1 MIRRVHFCTLLFA
14 LVFAGPAR
22 GQIVQTT
29 APPQAQAG
37 APDFNALSQEALGWL
52 QDLVRINTT
61 SPPGN
66 ELPAAKYVADVLT
79 KEGIPNE
86 ILEMTPTR
94 SMVVG
99 RLNASAMSDP
109 SRALLLLAHL
119 DVVGV
124 SRDKWSV
131 DPFAAVMKDGY
142 IYGRGTIDD
151 KGMLAANLAAIV
163 ALKRGGV
170 ALDRD
175 VIFLA
180 DDDEEQGGEA
190 SIKPAI
196 AKYWD
201 KFACGICAERRRPR
215 DPERRQGAVR
225 WHPGQREGTC
235 KRNSDCH
242 GNVWACVRTSSR

>member
-1 MIRRVHFCTLLFA
+1 M
-14 LVFAGPAR
+14 
-22 GQIVQTT
+22 
-29 APPQAQAG
+29 
-37 APDFNALSQEALGWL
+37 PDFNALSQEALGWL

-66 ELPAAKYVADVLT
+66 ELPAAKYVADILT

-86 ILEMTPTR
+86 LLEMTPTR

-124 SRDKWSV
+124 SPDKWTV
-131 DPFAAVMKDGY
+131 DPFAAVIKDGY

-151 KGMLAANLAAIV
+151 KGMVAANLAAIV
-163 ALKRGGV
+163 ELKRGGV
-170 ALDRD
+170 PLDRD

-201 KFACGICAERRRPR
+201 KFAAGFALNEEGRVILKDGKVQYVGIQASEKVPTNVTVIATALRATRPYR
-215 DPERRQGAVR
+215 APIM
-225 WHPGQREGTC
+225 P
-235 KRNSDCH
+235 
-242 GNVWACVRTSSR
+242 